1 MSKSTNVDNLFH
13 TAQSE
18 GVLSPASMKA
28 LTVVD
33 LGAQIQ
39 QGLGIN
45 VNDVQASEAVLVTMM
60 IDDSGSIRFAGNTP
74 AVRDGHNTVI
84 DALQDSKQE
93 DNILIHTRYLN
104 GFLLFP
110 YCLLSQAIRM
120 DQHNYDPRGGTPL
133 YDQTVL
139 LLATVLAKSQ
149 EFADN
154 GVPVRTVTLIVTDG
168 HDESSHR
175 HTPKTV
181 SPIVQDMLMAENHI
195 IAAMGIDDG
204 GLTDFRKVFKEM
216 GVRDEWILTP
226 ANTLSEIRKSFRTFS
241 KSAVRASQSARS
253 FSQTALG
260 GFGNP

>member
-1 MSKSTNVDNLFH
+1 MSANVNELFQ
-13 TAQSE
+13 TAQQE
-18 GVLSPASMKA
+18 GTLSPASMKA

-39 QGLGIN
+39 QGLGIS
-45 VNDVQASEAVLVTMM
+45 VDDVQTSEVVLVSMM
-60 IDDSGSIRFAGNTP
+60 IDDSGSIRFVPGNTQ
-74 AVRDGHNTVI
+74 AVRDGHNTVL
-84 DALQDSKQE
+84 DALRDSKQE
-93 DNILIHTRYLN
+93 DNVLVHTRYLN
-104 GFLLFP
+104 GFVLFP
-110 YCLLSQAIRM
+110 YSTLSQAVCM
-120 DQHNYDPRGGTPL
+120 DQHNYDPREGTPL
-133 YDQTVL
+133 YDQTVV

-154 GVPVRTVTLIVTDG
+154 GVPARTVTLIVTDG
-168 HDESSHR
+168 RDEHSHR

-181 SPIVQDMLMAENHI
+181 SPIIRDMLMTENHI

-226 ANTLSEIRKSFRTFS
+226 SNSQSEIRKSFGTFS
-241 KSAVRASQSARS
+241 KSAVRASQSAKS